1 MSATH
6 SQPAGTRH
14 LPIRR
19 WSRCGIHA
27 LLATVFALIWLAPA
41 SPDARADDGPPGLP
55 IAGDCDG
62 NGQSDAES
70 IVDGPM
76 LDSNDNGVLDTCEL
90 ALGDLDLNEQ
100 IDLSDIA
107 LAMLDFGQTEDAPSD
122 LNHDG
127 SVDFMDIALILL
139 EYGPSPHASVP
150 RSMVR
155 DLLAGQAHLD
165 IVVIGDSNA
174 AYSEGDSRGFAG
186 GFVDELTRRGIPSYG
201 TGLFPAACSGRD
213 AAYPVMGTR
222 GFATGAQASISV
234 NDSRR
239 DCDGWKPGAAS
250 GIELPGLFERSR
262 RAPLQLEGRDIDW
275 AYLPEGTVA
284 NDHSRDWISL
294 GSRGVGAAG
303 FGSECAGAYRMVI
316 ARMQATDPTS
326 ERTPLRLRVTRDFAY
341 GESVVPDVA
350 ASVEHLG
357 LPESAVHEVRYTA
370 DAGRRRV
377 FATYGVDDST
387 TGPVGLLLRSMYRT
401 DGVPG
406 FAVTILQNW
415 PGGTSTNIADSL
427 SDGTGCGLS
436 TLRTYLQ
443 ELRTRQCAA
452 GGSGRVLVWMNMGV
466 NNPQGALAPAR
477 CPLDAKRIINQL
489 DRAWQS
495 LGFPSSDLGF
505 IVTASPD
512 GGVSRYEPAVTA
524 QALRRAMLGDPRIA
538 VVDMNALV
546 PGSLL
551 SDRHLYAGQTD
562 RPNPHLA
569 TDGYRTMIER
579 LLERLQWGLDYQ
591 PN

>member
-6 SQPAGTRH
+6 SQPEGTRH

-41 SPDARADDGPPGLP
+41 SPDARADDAPPGFPLV
-55 IAGDCDG
+55 GDCNGD
-62 NGQSDAES
+62 GQSDAQA
-70 IVDGPM
+70 IVDQEM
-76 LDSNDNGVLDTCEL
+76 LDSNDNGVLDACEV

-107 LAMLDFGQTEDAPSD
+107 IAMLDFGQTEDAPSD

-155 DLLAGQAHLD
+155 DLLAGQSHLD
-165 IVVIGDSNA
+165 IIVIGDSNA
-174 AYSEGDSRGFAG
+174 TFSAGGSRGFAG
-186 GFVDELTRRGIPSYG
+186 GFVDELTRRGVPSYG

-213 AAYPVMGTR
+213 VAYPVMGTR
-222 GFATGAQASISV
+222 GFATSSQASISV

-262 RAPLQLEGRDIDW
+262 HAPLQLEGRDIDW
-275 AYLPEGTVA
+275 AYLPEGTIV

-294 GSRGVGAAG
+294 GSRGGAAG

-316 ARMQATDPTS
+316 ARMQASDPTS

-341 GESVVPDVA
+341 GESEVPDVA

-357 LPESAVHEVRYTA
+357 VPESAVHEVRYAA

-415 PGGTSTNIADSL
+415 SGGTSTNIADSL

-443 ELRTRQCAA
+443 ELRSRQCAA
-452 GGSGRVLVWMNMGV
+452 GGTGRVLVWMNMGV
-466 NNPQGALAPAR
+466 NNPQRALAPVH
-477 CPLDAKRIINQL
+477 CPLDANRIINQL
-489 DRAWQS
+489 DRAWRS
-495 LGFPSSDLGF
+495 LGYPPSDLGF

-512 GGVSRYEPAVTA
+512 GGVSHYEPEATT

-538 VVDMNALV
+538 VVDMHALV

-551 SDRHLYAGQTD
+551 SDRQLYAGQTD

-569 TDGYRTMIER
+569 SDGYRTMIER